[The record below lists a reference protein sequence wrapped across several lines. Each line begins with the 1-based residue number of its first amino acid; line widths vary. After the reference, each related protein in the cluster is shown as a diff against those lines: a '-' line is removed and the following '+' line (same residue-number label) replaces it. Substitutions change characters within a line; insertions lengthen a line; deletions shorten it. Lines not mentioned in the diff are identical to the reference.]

1 MRLTTGVP
9 VAITP
14 TSATFA
20 AGVWTGDVTVLQTA
34 TAMSLRADNGAGQV
48 ADSNTFDVQT
58 LTLSVDVPAA
68 ATEGDAPLTGTVT
81 IPAALDADLAVSL
94 ASGDP
99 SEATVPGSVTIA
111 AGQTTATFAIT
122 VQDDSDLDGSQSVT
136 ITATADHA
144 TCRQRHADGPR
155 QRDGGADGRLA
166 GQRHRRRRDV

>member
-1 MRLTTGVP
+1 MRLTTGAP

-48 ADSNTFDVQT
+48 GNSNTFDVQT

-68 ATEGDAPLTGTVT
+68 ATEGDPPLTGTVT

-111 AGQTTATFAIT
+111 AGQTAATFAIT
-122 VQDDSDLDGSQSVT
+122 VLDDSDWDGSQSAT

-144 TCRQRHADGPR
+144 IARQRHADR
-155 QRDGGADGRLA
+155 A
-166 GQRHRRRRDV
+166 